1 MTRAAT
7 RAARRRGARV
17 RAALLALGLLAL
29 GGAQARTVKIVS
41 ADTLELRQVDG
52 QELVVISGE
61 NVELR
66 VDDDVVR
73 AKRVEFNRTRRT
85 LTLIGA
91 ASYRSAKDGEDLR
104 GENLVVE
111 LGKEQV
117 SGEDVLISDARLEIR
132 GQEVDRIPGQLRAT
146 GGYFTTCARC
156 GRTPNDYA
164 FRAER
169 LIVYPGDRLVAYNA
183 QLLLADI
190 PVLFLPVL
198 VLPLNDRDRQPRLEV
213 GRDAVDGLTV
223 LADLPFSVGG
233 NTLGTTRLRYYQN
246 RMPSVG
252 AGVTLRS
259 YAPLPFVDRVDL
271 DLLAEPRPVGQTGR
285 DVNLDFG
292 VKGRVPLTLAV
303 RDLDYSLNVTRRDIG
318 RSATDPQRGLT
329 DVQFRASVE
338 YPLFTA
344 ALDYVDRFGPA
355 PTTVLD
361 STKTLKRPE
370 VTVDP
375 KPYTNGPF
383 SADVKITAGN
393 YTGQSN
399 PRSPSATAQG
409 VNITTSRLEE
419 QHSLAYTVK
428 PWRDADLSLS
438 NTFTGRYYGTGAR
451 TVQLDVTGTLT
462 QRWAGSNTFSVSAKY
477 LRTEGTSPFAFD
489 ALSGRLL
496 SAPVTLNLSAV
507 PVRDVSFG
515 VSYSRDLFLRVEQQG
530 NATFSLGVNRRPLNL
545 SASAQVNPDKRTLE
559 DVTFNATLAD
569 PDSGKVTVTPAQPA
583 TATTPA
589 RPATTTRTSAWPAPN
604 LSLSASGGYAL
615 ATGPKPLTVTAAVTG
630 DVRSNL
636 FSVAVTHNVRTPEIT
651 SVAVRYNLTRTQDT
665 VLNALSVSGDE
676 TLNPVTGQLSG
687 SLTALWRGQ
696 YQFRTSHSLL
706 LQRPDTA
713 TGSGTVDFSVGTVSG
728 SRDSWTVKYGGAYDL
743 RRGGFTAPQLSGELT
758 RTRSGQSLAVT
769 AVMNT
774 PGLDQKRTELTRV
787 QLSGAAQFGSRFWVS
802 GSALYTR
809 TRAALPNDIATDT
822 LQLSPLRVNLGLGRA
837 GERPGAYLTGTL
849 TQSFTWVD
857 GVRQT
862 PGPLTPVF
870 GLTIDRCCWA
880 LQAEADLVNRRYRIA
895 VGLPGQTGYP
905 LFELTPGGASVP
917 LLSPP

>member
-1 MTRAAT
+1 MNRAVTRAG
-7 RAARRRGARV
+7 RRRGARV

-246 RMPSVG
+246 RTPSVG

-259 YAPLPFVDRVDL
+259 YAPVPFVDRVDL
-271 DLLAEPRPVGQTGR
+271 DLLAEPRPVGQEGR
-285 DVNLDFG
+285 DVNLEFR
-292 VKGRVPLTLAV
+292 VRGRVPLALAV
-303 RDLDYSLNVTRRDIG
+303 RDLDYTLNVTRRDIG
-318 RSATDPQRGLT
+318 RSATDPERGVTNVDLG
-329 DVQFRASVE
+329 VRAE
-338 YPLFTA
+338 YPLFSA
-344 ALDYVDRFGPA
+344 AFNYVDRFGPA
-355 PTTVLD
+355 PTGALYTP
-361 STKTLKRPE
+361 LKRPE
-370 VTVDP
+370 VVVDP
-375 KPYTNGPF
+375 KPYTNGPL
-383 SADVKITAGN
+383 SADVKLTAGN
-393 YTGQSN
+393 YTAASN
-399 PRSPSATAQG
+399 PRSPSAAAQG

-428 PWRDADLSLS
+428 PWTDADLSLS

-451 TVQLDVTGTLT
+451 TVQLDLTGTLT
-462 QRWAGSNTFSVSAKY
+462 QRWAGSNSVSLTAKY

-489 ALSGRLL
+489 ALPGRLL
-496 SAPVTLNLSAV
+496 SAPVTLNVSTV
-507 PVRDVSFG
+507 PARDVSFG
-515 VSYSRDLFLRVEQQG
+515 VSYTRDLFLSSDQQG
-530 NATFSLGVNRRPLNL
+530 NAIFSLGVNRRPLSL
-545 SASAQVNPDKRTLE
+545 SASTQVNLDKRSLE
-559 DVTFNATLAD
+559 DVSFSATLAD
-569 PDSGKVTVTPAQPA
+569 PDSRKVTVTPAQPA
-583 TATTPA
+583 TATAPA
-589 RPATTTRTSAWPAPN
+589 RPATATRTSAWPTPN
-604 LSLSASGGYAL
+604 LSLSASGGYAR

-630 DVRSNL
+630 DVRSNN

-651 SVAVRYNLTRTQDT
+651 SVGVRYSLTRTQDT
-665 VLNALSVSGDE
+665 VLNALTVSGNE
-676 TLNPVTGQLSG
+676 TLNPVTGLLTG
-687 SLTALWRGQ
+687 SHRVLWRGQ
-696 YQFRTSHSLL
+696 YEFQTSHSLL
-706 LQRPDTA
+706 LARPDSA
-713 TGSGTVDFSVGTVSG
+713 TSSGTVDFSVGTASG
-728 SRDSWTVKYGGAYDL
+728 SLNSWSVRYGGAYDL
-743 RRGGFTAPQLSGELT
+743 RRGGFTAPQLSASLNLT
-758 RTRSGQSLAVT
+758 RTGQTLAVA
-769 AVMNT
+769 AVLNT
-774 PGLDQKRTELTRV
+774 PGLDQRRTELARAE
-787 QLSGAAQFGSRFWVS
+787 LSGAAQFGSRFWVS
-802 GSALYTR
+802 GRALYTR
-809 TRAALPNDIATDT
+809 TRSGTYPDDVATDT

-849 TQSFTWVD
+849 SQNFTWVD

-862 PGPLTPVF
+862 PGPLTPVI

-880 LQAEADLVNRRYRIA
+880 LQAEADLLNRRYRVA

-905 LFELTPGGASVP
+905 LFELTPDGARIP
-917 LLSPP
+917 LIPTLP

>member
-1 MTRAAT
+1 M
-7 RAARRRGARV
+7 

-91 ASYRSAKDGEDLR
+91 ASYRSAKDGEDIR

-169 LIVYPGDRLVAYNA
+169 LIVYPGDRLIAYNA

-198 VLPLNDRDRQPRLEV
+198 VLPLNDKDRQPRLEV

-233 NTLGTTRLRYYQN
+233 NTLGTTRLRYYEN
-246 RMPSVG
+246 RDPSIGVG
-252 AGVTLRS
+252 VALRS
-259 YAPLPFVDRVDL
+259 YAPVPFVDRVNL

-285 DVNLDFG
+285 DVNLDFS

-303 RDLDYSLNVTRRDIG
+303 RDLDYSLSVTQRDIG
-318 RSATDPQRGLT
+318 RGATDPQRGVT
-329 DVQFRASVE
+329 TVEFGANVE

-344 ALDYVDRFGPA
+344 ALNYVDRFGPA
-355 PTTVLD
+355 PTGALD
-361 STKTLKRPE
+361 RTLKRPE
-370 VTVDP
+370 VIVDP

-383 SADVKITAGN
+383 SADVKVTAGT
-393 YTGQSN
+393 YTAASN
-399 PRSPSATAQG
+399 PRSPSATTQG
-409 VNITTSRLEE
+409 PNVTTSRLEE

-451 TVQLDVTGTLT
+451 TVDLNLTGTLT
-462 QRWAGSNTFSVSAKY
+462 QRWAGSNSVSLTAKY
-477 LRTEGTSPFAFD
+477 LRIEGTSPFAFD
-489 ALSGRLL
+489 ALGGRVL
-496 SAPVTLNLSAV
+496 SAPITLNLSTV
-507 PVRDVSFG
+507 PARDVSFG
-515 VSYSRDLFLRVEQQG
+515 VSYTRDLFLSSEQQG
-530 NATFSLGVNRRPLNL
+530 NATFSLGVNRRPLSL
-545 SASAQVNPDKRTLE
+545 TASAQVNPDKRTLE
-559 DVTFNATLAD
+559 DVSFSATLAD

-589 RPATTTRTSAWPAPN
+589 RPATATRSSAWPAPS
-604 LSLSASGGYAL
+604 LSLSASGGYTL
-615 ATGPKPLTVTAAVTG
+615 ATGPRPLTVTAAVTG
-630 DVRSNL
+630 DVRTNT
-636 FSVAVTHNVRTPEIT
+636 FSVSATHALREPGLT
-651 SVAVRYNLTRTQDT
+651 SVTLNYSLARSQDT
-665 VLNALSVSGDE
+665 VLNALTVSGSE
-676 TLNPVTGQLSG
+676 TLTPTTGLLSG
-687 SLTALWRGQ
+687 NHTLRWRGQ
-696 YQFRTSHSLL
+696 YELKTSHSLL
-706 LQRPDTA
+706 LQRPDAA
-713 TGSGTVDFSVGTVSG
+713 TSSGNLDFSVGTVGG
-728 SRDSWTVKYGGAYDL
+728 SRDSWLIKYGGAYDL
-743 RRGGFTAPQLSGELT
+743 RRGGFTAPQLSGELNLT
-758 RTRSGQSLAVT
+758 RTGQSLAVAAT
-769 AVMNT
+769 VNT
-774 PGLDQKRTELTRV
+774 PGLDQKRTELIRA
-787 QLSGAAQFGSRFWVS
+787 QLSGTAQFGSRFWVS

-809 TRAALPNDIATDT
+809 TRSGTYPDDVATDL
-822 LQLSPLRVNLGLGRA
+822 LQLNPLRVNLGLGRA

-849 TQSFTWVD
+849 KQDFKWID

-862 PGPLTPVF
+862 PGPLTPVI

-880 LQAEADLVNRRYRIA
+880 LQAEADLVNRRYRVA

-905 LFELTPGGASVP
+905 LFELTPTGASIP
-917 LLSPP
+917 LIPTLP